1 MKREIE
7 RIGVFTSGGDAPG
20 MNACIRAV
28 VRSGVYYRK
37 EVIGIYRGYEGMIE
51 GDFKRLR
58 ARDVGQIIHRGGTIL
73 KSARSEDFMTPDGRK
88 KAYEKLQEAE
98 IDALVVI
105 GGNGSLMGAHLL
117 FEEFGIPVLGLPGTI
132 DNDLNGTD
140 YTIGFDTAT
149 NTVVQAVDQIRDT
162 AASHGRLFFIEVMGR
177 DSGFIAMHS
186 GIAVGA
192 EAMLIPEKD
201 TPIDELVR
209 ILDRNWKS
217 TKSFSLV
224 MVAESGQQGHTF
236 QLAEE
241 VGKRL
246 NHYDVKVTVLGHLQR
261 GGSPSCLD
269 RLLSSRLGVAAV
281 EGLLDGKT
289 DVMAGIVSNEI
300 VYTPLTEAIEQ
311 GRQINDDLARI
322 AHILSI

>member
-1 MKREIE
+1 
-7 RIGVFTSGGDAPG
+7 

-37 EVIGIYRGYEGMIE
+37 DVIGIYRGYEGMIE
-51 GDFKRLR
+51 GDFKQLR

-73 KSARSEDFMTPDGRK
+73 KSARSEAFTTPEGRK
-88 KAYEKLQEAE
+88 IAYDNLREAG
-98 IDALVVI
+98 IDGLVAI
-105 GGNGSLMGAHLL
+105 GGNGSLTGAHLL
-117 FEEFGIPVLGLPGTI
+117 YEEFGMPVIGLPGTI
-132 DNDLNGTD
+132 DNDLHGTD
-140 YTIGFDTAT
+140 FTIGFDTAT

-186 GIAVGA
+186 GLAVGA

-201 TPIDELVR
+201 TATDELVR

-224 MVAESGQQGHTF
+224 MVAEGGQSGHTF

-241 VGKRL
+241 VSERL
-246 NHYDVKVTVLGHLQR
+246 NHYDIKVTVLGHLQR

-289 DVMAGIVSNEI
+289 DVMAGLVSNEI
-300 VYTPLTEAIEQ
+300 VYTPLLKAIEQ
-311 GRQINDDLARI
+311 GRQIDNDLARI